1 MIKWY
6 KSETYWFNIA
16 LAIIGLVEANMSLLK
31 NNLGDNYGIIVI
43 VVGVIGIILRHTTT
57 KPIEK
62 SIKWWLA
69 L

>member
-16 LAIIGLVEANMSLLK
+16 LAIIGFVEMNLGLLK
-31 NNLGDNYGIIVI
+31 DNLGDSYGIVVI
-43 VVGVIGIILRHTTT
+43 VVGIVGIMLRNTAT

-62 SIKWWLA
+62 VLK
-69 L
+69 